1 MATTGAKFPASSVT
15 AAEAPWSDNDWTT
28 PGNIYADDGSNAS
41 VTASTFDSPDQ
52 TFVLKAYTFN
62 FSAIPDGST
71 IDGVICVVNC
81 WYANGSVSID
91 LMQLLNTSLAKVGTN
106 QCATPV
112 ALGTGTGG
120 TVTKGS
126 PTDKWGNL
134 LTAAWVKNSNF
145 GVALGFLAT
154 GNNADVF
161 VDYVTLEVFYTPP
174 LIVDLSGVPAS
185 AGATSVDPLVTLGP
199 IATTPEFAAA
209 VASGMDPAAVLGSLL
224 LEPGFAAALAEAIDP
239 GVQITGGGQT
249 VDLSA
254 DPAPALAV
262 AVDPTPVLGSITR
275 DLSGDPATALSEA
288 IGPIVIQGS
297 ITVDPGFALALAA
310 ALDPA
315 VQSGGAIT
323 VDLASDPAMSL
334 AEGVSPGVV
343 LGGLLLAPEV
353 ASALAEGINPA
364 VILGQVLVAVS
375 TAEAVAQGADPVVV
389 QGSVLL
395 TPEIAQAPA
404 EGINPAVFQGDVVV
418 VVSQAVAQADA
429 VDPTPVQAS
438 IVLGA
443 GVVEA
448 ITQALDPG
456 VVYGAVVV
464 IPAGATS
471 LADAGT
477 PVVVVGTIVIYPV
490 DELYGLPGM
499 LRSYVIKG
507 PDGTHT
513 MPGMRRTYKGGI

>member
-1 MATTGAKFPASSVT
+1 MATTGAKYPT
-15 AAEAPWSDNDWTT
+15 AAVTVSEAPWSDNDWTT
-28 PGNIYADDGSNAS
+28 PGNIYADDGATAN
-41 VTASTFDSPDQ
+41 VTAATFDSPDQ
-52 TFVLKAYTFN
+52 TFVLKAYTFD
-62 FSAIPDGST
+62 FSAIPGGST

-91 LMQLLNTSLAKVGTN
+91 LMQLLDTSRAKVGTN
-106 QCATPV
+106 QCAAPV

-126 PTDKWGNL
+126 SSDKWGNL
-134 LTAAWVKNSNF
+134 FTAAWVKNSNF
-145 GVALGFLAT
+145 GVSLGFLAT

-161 VDYVTLEVFYTPP
+161 VDYVTLEVYYTPP

-185 AGATSVDPLVTLGP
+185 TGAASVDPLVTFGP

-224 LEPGFAAALAEAIDP
+224 LAPGFAAALAEAIDP

-254 DPAPALAV
+254 DPDPALAV
-262 AVDPTPVLGSITR
+262 AVDPAPVLGSITR

-288 IGPIVIQGS
+288 VGPIVIQGA
-297 ITVDPGFALALAA
+297 IAVDPGFALALAA

-315 VQSGGAIT
+315 VQSGGAVT

-343 LGGLLLAPEV
+343 LGGLLLAPEA

-395 TPEIAQAPA
+395 TPEVAQAPA
-404 EGINPAVFQGDVVV
+404 EGINPAVFQGDVVLDLSGSPALASAGASDPTVILGNVVV
-418 VVSQAVAQADA
+418 VVSPAVAQADA
-429 VDPTPVQAS
+429 VDPTPVQA
-438 IVLGA
+438 
-443 GVVEA
+443 
-448 ITQALDPG
+448 
-456 VVYGAVVV
+456 
-464 IPAGATS
+464 
-471 LADAGT
+471 
-477 PVVVVGTIVIYPV
+477 
-490 DELYGLPGM
+490 
-499 LRSYVIKG
+499 
-507 PDGTHT
+507 
-513 MPGMRRTYKGGI
+513 